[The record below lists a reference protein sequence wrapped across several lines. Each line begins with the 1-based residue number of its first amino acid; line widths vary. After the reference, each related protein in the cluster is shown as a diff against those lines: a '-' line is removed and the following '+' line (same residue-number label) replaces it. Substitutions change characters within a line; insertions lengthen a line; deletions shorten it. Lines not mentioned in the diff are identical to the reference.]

1 MKQLDFEI
9 KSTAEIEKWLE
20 KAKERMPENDF
31 NHVAT
36 LAFNLANM
44 DEFIFGNDEVSD
56 KFMHYQA
63 QHYYGG
69 VLH

>member
-1 MKQLDFEI
+1 
-9 KSTAEIEKWLE
+9 
-20 KAKERMPENDF
+20 MPENDF

-44 DEFIFGNDEVSD
+44 DEFIFGNDELSD

-63 QHYYGG
+63 THYYGG